1 MFNWYEIQVEQQIAQ
16 ERYQVITRGR
26 QPARS
31 PQSKVNSE
39 SKLRSSARMRNWV
52 GDQLIN
58 WGCQVKV
65 SCQIV

>member
-31 PQSKVNSE
+31 PQSNWL
-39 SKLRSSARMRNWV
+39 SKN
-52 GDQLIN
+52 
-58 WGCQVKV
+58 
-65 SCQIV
+65 

>member
-31 PQSKVNSE
+31 PQSIADSE